1 MSKRADRLARQLD
14 KLAGTKPLRIKR
26 MPRRRKL
33 ALLALMWLTPGLP
46 PPGPWG

>member
-14 KLAGTKPLRIKR
+14 RFVGTKPLRIKR
-26 MPRRRKL
+26 ASKRKRL

-46 PPGPWG
+46 PPGPFG

>member
-1 MSKRADRLARQLD
+1 VSKRVDRLARQLD
-14 KLAGTKPLRIKR
+14 RLVGERPLRVKR

-46 PPGPWG
+46 PPGPFG

>member
-1 MSKRADRLARQLD
+1 MSKRTDTLERQLD
-14 KLAGTKPLRIKR
+14 RLVRTAPARVKR
-26 MPRRRKL
+26 PSKRRKL